1 MKELLITSSVLIC
14 VIVLLRR
21 ALRGRISL
29 RLQYALWLLVAVR
42 LLVPVSLFSSPVSV
56 MNAVEAVGSAREIRS
71 AQPLSPP
78 SQGAGD
84 ILLQAPDGAQSPD
97 TETLSPSVP
106 QAADAQAQT
115 SPLPSAEQVL
125 RGIWLA
131 GAAAMAVWL
140 TAANLTFRRRLRAGA
155 VPLAVQNCPL
165 PVFLSPGAPAPC
177 LTGLFRQAIWL
188 PPGAAEEERRLRHI
202 LTHELTH
209 RRHGDPLWSLV
220 RCLCLVIYW
229 FHPLV
234 WAAAVLSRRDCE
246 LACDE
251 GALARLGDGERT
263 AYGRTL
269 LSLAAVRPSP
279 ADLLRPATT
288 MTSGRGSLRERIVL
302 IARRPR
308 MMAVTALAVAVIA
321 ALTVGCTFTAA
332 QPGGSPAADL
342 TPAEALAQLPEGLAE
357 QIITETEDG
366 RLSYYYAPDYGT
378 DWGGWICS
386 VEQVTPAAFEQS
398 YPSWELTG
406 GYTCL
411 GRDGG
416 GYYIASTPTDVNF
429 DPAHQEGYRA
439 ASEALTAWLEE
450 TLAACPGVTPAA
462 EDPVYQAFRSEY
474 TFPGNHVNVLFYPYY
489 GLSGYEDK
497 AEESYTLILSQPV
510 TQGET
515 GIWCVDRWYDSAGN
529 LHYAVPE
536 TDLTMAEYYGQ
547 LQEACDQGHR
557 PGLLDPIQAAAEYM
571 EAWTGRSLSLDA
583 FVLPE
588 PYDSPS
594 ETAGDAGAEAQA
606 ALDRIMEGESLTMT
620 FTVADGGEERTYTT
634 TPDAP
639 GNGRNRQYYFSE
651 AFLWDDAG
659 EGRAPS
665 PEPAY
670 SLTVSSPDGTH
681 RLQFW
686 SDSELVR
693 CTAGGTERWFTAVPA
708 QPDDLFAQDV
718 FRYMRIWYDEVEWD
732 ALTAG
737 LAIPDTGQSREE
749 VARAWAEAYTSAYLQ
764 LTPGSHLARSYVRT
778 VTQVVDTPESW
789 FDQDMLEYEHFRFT
803 MDCIFVPAGDW
814 ARSYSYAG
822 NTVDYDA
829 DYQSRYGGAPEG
841 ALINFLTGALYLTPE
856 GWVCTGLG
864 TG

>member
-14 VIVLLRR
+14 VILLLRR
-21 ALRGRISL
+21 VLRGRISL

-56 MNAVEAVGSAREIRS
+56 MNAVEAVGSARDIQVV
-71 AQPLSPP
+71 QPLPP
-78 SQGAGD
+78 SGQNPGSSQLPAPDSVQGTGTQAIAPSAPADGD
-84 ILLQAPDGAQSPD
+84 TQAP
-97 TETLSPSVP
+97 
-106 QAADAQAQT
+106 
-115 SPLPSAEQVL
+115 PLPTAGQVL

-131 GAAAMAVWL
+131 GAAVMAIWL
-140 TAANLTFRRRLRAGA
+140 IAANLTFRRRLRAGA

-165 PVFLSPGAPAPC
+165 PVWLSPGAPAPC

-188 PPGAAEEERRLRHI
+188 PTGAAEEDRQLRHI

-209 RRHGDPLWSLV
+209 RRHLDPLWSLV

-234 WAAAVLSRRDCE
+234 WAAAVFSRRDCE

-251 GALARLGDGERT
+251 GALARLGEGERT

-288 MTSGRGSLRERIVL
+288 MTSGSRSLRERIVL

-308 MMAVTALAVAVIA
+308 MMAVTALAVALIA

-332 QPGGSPAADL
+332 QPGSSPAADL
-342 TPAEALAQLPEGLAE
+342 SPEEALAQLPEDLAE
-357 QIITETEDG
+357 QVVLEADG
-366 RLSYYYAPDYGT
+366 GRFTYYYASDYGT
-378 DWGGWICS
+378 DWGGLIGS
-386 VEQVTPAAFEQS
+386 LEQVTPVDFEQN
-398 YPSWELTG
+398 YPSWEMTG

-411 GRDGG
+411 GRDDG
-416 GYYIASTPTDVNF
+416 GYYILSEPTDVSF

-439 ASEALTAWLEE
+439 AAEALTAWLAE
-450 TLAACPGVTPAA
+450 TLAACTGFTPAE
-462 EDPVYQAFRSEY
+462 EDPVYQAFQSEY
-474 TFPGNHVNVLFYPYY
+474 TFPGSHVNVLFYPYY

-515 GIWCVDRWYDSAGN
+515 GIWCVDRWYDSGGN

-536 TDLTMAEYYGQ
+536 TDLTMAEYYGK
-547 LQEACDQGHR
+547 LQEECDQGHR

-583 FVLPE
+583 FVLPK
-588 PYDSPS
+588 PYELPS

-606 ALDRIMEGESLTMT
+606 VLDQIMEGESLTMT
-620 FTVADGGEERTYTT
+620 FTVADSGEERTYTT

-639 GNGRNRQYYFSE
+639 GNGRNRQIYFSE
-651 AFLWDDAG
+651 SFLWSYAE
-659 EGRAPS
+659 EGHAPS

-670 SLTVSSPDGTH
+670 SLTVSSPDGAY

-693 CTAGGTERWFTAVPA
+693 CTAGGAERWFTAAVA
-708 QPDDLFAQDV
+708 QPDDIFAQDV
-718 FRYMRIWYDEVEWD
+718 FRFMRIWYDEAEWN
-732 ALTAG
+732 ALTAN
-737 LAIPDTGQSREE
+737 LVIPDTGQSREE
-749 VARAWAEAYTSAYLQ
+749 VAQAWAEAYTAAYLQ

-778 VTQVVDTPESW
+778 VTEVVDTPESW
-789 FDQDMLEYEHFRFT
+789 FGQDIPDYEHFRFT
-803 MDCIFVPAGDW
+803 MDCIFVPADEW

-829 DYQSRYGGAPEG
+829 DYQSRYGDAPEG
-841 ALINFLTGALYLTPE
+841 ALINFLTGPLYLTPE
-856 GWVCTGLG
+856 GWICTGLG